1 MARIPDH
8 EIERLKLQVSIVRL
22 VESAGVVL
30 KPHGKE
36 RIGRCP
42 FHDDKTPSLVISPK
56 SNLWHCLGACQAGG
70 SVIDWVMRFEN
81 VSFRRAVELLR
92 QESGE
97 APELAPLVPVAVLPS
112 VPVLAADAGDQALLR
127 SVVEYYHATLLASPE
142 ALAYADGRGITME
155 AMRHFQLGYGNRTLG
170 TQLPLKAVKAGAEL
184 RGALQRV
191 GLLRESGHEHFNGS
205 LVVPVITPDGEIT
218 EIYGR
223 KVTPNLRPGTP
234 LHLYLPGPH
243 RGVFNEAGLIGHEEV
258 IWCEALIDALTFWC
272 AGYRNASS
280 SYGAGGFT
288 DEMLAALL
296 RIGTKR
302 VLIAYDANDAG
313 NRGAEALAERLLAAG
328 IECYRCRFPKGMD
341 ANEYALAVKPAIKS
355 LGVVIRQAEWM
366 GKARTDAPRPTS
378 RSMLEV
384 LPGDVGDVPQRAA
397 ALMVERGEAV
407 AAADEASAAES
418 AADVP
423 FLAAAPAASTPAI
436 AAKKEICAAPAT
448 IAQPDLLPEPPAY
461 RVPPTAPE
469 IPFEITE
476 SGELRLVLG
485 DRAYLVRGIEK
496 NTSHEPLKVGLRA
509 TRGEFF
515 HLDTVDIASS
525 KQRYAWV
532 KQASVELGLS
542 EEVAKSDL
550 SKLLR
555 VVEDRQTTLI
565 RERLAPKAPEG
576 AAALVLSA
584 EQQSAA
590 LALLQAPNLV
600 ERIVAD
606 FEHTG
611 LVGEPTNALVAYLAC
626 VSRKLKQ
633 PLAILIQSTSAAGKS
648 TLMDAVLNFVPEAER
663 VQYSAMTGQSLFY
676 LGEKDIKHKI
686 LAIAEEEGVRQAGY
700 ALKLLQSQGS
710 LTMASTG
717 KDPLTGK
724 LETQDYTVEGP
735 VMLFLTTT
743 ATDVDEELTNRCLVL
758 TINESREQT
767 RAILARQRQARTL
780 AGLIANR
787 EAERITAL
795 QRAAQSLLKPLAVV
809 NPYAEALGF
818 RDDLTRLRRDH
829 QKYLTL
835 IDAIALLHQHQRPL
849 KRLRAAADGAND
861 AATAQG
867 VEYIEVT
874 LEDIALA
881 NRLAHEV
888 LGRSLDELPPQT
900 RRLLVVADA
909 LVAELAQAQTLERA
923 LVRFTR
929 RELRARAG
937 VSDTQLGIHLE
948 RLVRLE
954 YLITHAGRR
963 GQSYVYELVF
973 DGDVA
978 VTAPC
983 LPGLIDVGGLG
994 DASTTAKFT
1003 GVSDQFTGSQSQ
1015 FAGSNRPQNGAI
1027 TAPLRGEKKAI
1038 PACSD
1043 ANLAVLATE
1052 SGENALISEKVAAPR
1067 RNGASYSNLARN

>member
-8 EIERLKLQVSIVRL
+8 EIERLKLQVSVVRL
-22 VESAGVVL
+22 VEAAGIAL

-70 SVIDWVMRFEN
+70 SVIDWVMRFEG
-81 VSFRRAVELLR
+81 VDFRRAVELLR

-97 APELAPLVPVAVLPS
+97 APMLAPAASAPAPVKA
-112 VPVLAADAGDQALLR
+112 PVLAADAGDQVLLR
-127 SVVEYYHATLLASPE
+127 LVVEYYHATLLASAE

-155 AMRHFQLGYGNRTLG
+155 AMKHFQVGYGNRTLG
-170 TQLPLKAVKAGAEL
+170 TQLPLKQIKAGAEI

-205 LVVPVITPDGEIT
+205 LVIPVITPDGEIT

-243 RGVFNEAGLIGHEEV
+243 RGVFNESGLVGHEEV
-258 IWCEALIDALTFWC
+258 ILCEALIDALTFWC
-272 AGYRNASS
+272 AGYRNVTS
-280 SYGAGGFT
+280 SYGIEGFT
-288 DEMLAALL
+288 DEMLATLQ
-296 RIGTKR
+296 RIGIKR
-302 VLIAYDANDAG
+302 VLIAYDADKAG
-313 NRGAEALAERLLAAG
+313 DPASERLAERLLAAG

-378 RSMLEV
+378 RSVLEI
-384 LPGDVGDVPQRAA
+384 LPGDVGNVPQRAA
-397 ALMVERGEAV
+397 ALMVERGEA
-407 AAADEASAAES
+407 A

-423 FLAAAPAASTPAI
+423 FLAAAPVASAPAAI
-436 AAKKEICAAPAT
+436 AVKKEISTPPAT
-448 IAQPDLLPEPPAY
+448 VVPADLPEPPSY

-476 SGELRLVLG
+476 NGELRLVLG